1 MTKQEIVISDLAYAA
16 AYEACGASRPQI
28 RRAVKAA
35 VPVVV
40 GDELEYWHNRL
51 SAARLLESGERRSQG
66 ACSAE
71 DVLLEMRD
79 EVARLRGLTDVI

>member
-1 MTKQEIVISDLAYAA
+1 MTEQEIVISDQAYAA
-16 AYEACGASRPQI
+16 AYAVCGASRPQI
-28 RRAVKAA
+28 KRAVKAA

-40 GDELEYWHNRL
+40 GDELEYWYNRL
-51 SAARLLESGERRSQG
+51 FAARSLESLQRSLDRPV
-66 ACSAE
+66 E

>member
-1 MTKQEIVISDLAYAA
+1 MTEQEIVISDQAYAA
-16 AYEACGASRPQI
+16 AYEVCGASRPQI
-28 RRAVKAA
+28 KRAVKAA

-40 GDELEYWHNRL
+40 GDELEYWHSRL
-51 SAARLLESGERRSQG
+51 FAARLLESSGHGSQG
-66 ACSAE
+66 CSVE